1 MANDFA
7 VEERVARLEGRLDEH
22 GKIFDQINY
31 KLSAIENRFN
41 SIDNRFNAIDNRF
54 NAIDIKFTAVD
65 NRFAEISQKIDSNF
79 RWTLGIIIT
88 TWITVVAAILLR

>member
-22 GKIFDQINY
+22 GKVFDQINY

-41 SIDNRFNAIDNRF
+41 GIENRFNSMENRFNAMET
-54 NAIDIKFTAVD
+54 KFE
-65 NRFAEISQKIDSNF
+65 NKFSELSHKIDSNF

-88 TWITVVAAILLR
+88 TWITVVAAILLKG